1 MAIIDQDI
9 LTQNSFI
16 SAVRKKL
23 ILLFFFFNLNLV
35 IAISI
40 MFLPCSNRSSLRTK
54 DKIQQIFQEVLNLVY
69 SKWLKIEENYKIGT
83 LKRDR

>member
-9 LTQNSFI
+9 WTLKQFHLSCQKETHF
-16 SAVRKKL
+16 A
-23 ILLFFFFNLNLV
+23 FFFNLNLV